1 MLYDFISTLN
11 NTNQKNDNSQD
22 KISKR
27 KSRIAIVTGSSEG
40 IGKAIVVAFA
50 MSGEYSGLV
59 VNSRKIEGAQRV
71 ADELKQLGCH
81 SIAIQADISK
91 ESDCIR
97 LIEDTINNYG
107 KIDVLINNAGIQK
120 DVPFEQ
126 TSIEEWYKIIS
137 VDLTGPF
144 VCSREAIKHM
154 QKQQG
159 PNGGCIINI
168 SSVHQTI
175 PKPHYIPYAT
185 SKAGIEMMTKTMAL
199 ELAKNNI
206 RANLVAPGAIET
218 NMNRELKENKEMLDK
233 VLDQIPVR
241 RIGNPQEVA
250 NVVEFLASEKASYVT
265 GTTFYVDGGMTLYPS
280 FGI

>member
-1 MLYDFISTLN
+1 MLYDFISTL
-11 NTNQKNDNSQD
+11 KNDDSQD

-40 IGKAIVVAFA
+40 IGKAIAVAFA
-50 MSGEYSGLV
+50 MSGEYSGIV

-81 SIAIQADISK
+81 SIAIQADVSK

-97 LIEDTINNYG
+97 LIEDTINNYAR
-107 KIDVLINNAGIQK
+107 IDVLINNAGIQK

-137 VDLTGPF
+137 VDLSGPF

-159 PNGGCIINI
+159 PNGG
-168 SSVHQTI
+168 H
-175 PKPHYIPYAT
+175 HIPYAT